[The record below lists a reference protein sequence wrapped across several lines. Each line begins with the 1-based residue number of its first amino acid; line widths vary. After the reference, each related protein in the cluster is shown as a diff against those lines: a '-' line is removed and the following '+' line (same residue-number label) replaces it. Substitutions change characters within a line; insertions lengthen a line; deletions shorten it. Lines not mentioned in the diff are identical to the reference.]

1 MRPHACGRL
10 LKFRI
15 KNFLAIGEKET
26 FAEILEII
34 RLAKKANA
42 SLSKMLEKP
51 DRDTLEIENEDVRLL
66 EKKADEITF
75 KIKGDIE
82 NGAISSN
89 ILDNLLACVD
99 AADSIVDNCYYVSRE
114 LNRMAG
120 LRLDGD
126 RSEHTAG
133 LDASLTKMLKLAAD
147 ALTMLET
154 SLTSDGL
161 EKILELRTDVQRI
174 EEEGDN
180 IKDAGFDKL
189 YAIAPLVHY
198 LQFMHF
204 SELLHK
210 FDDILDACEDISDL
224 IVTIT
229 TSISR

>member
-1 MRPHACGRL
+1 M
-10 LKFRI
+10 KFRI

-51 DRDTLEIENEDVRLL
+51 DRETLEIENEDVRLL

-75 KIKGDIE
+75 KIKGNIE

-99 AADSIVDNCYYVSRE
+99 AADGIVDNCYYVSRE

-120 LRLDGD
+120 LRLDGS
-126 RSEHTAG
+126 RSEHTVG
-133 LDASLTKMLKLAAD
+133 LDASLTKMLELAAD